1 MALLSPVL
9 NARSSSV
16 KSHSSE
22 VVATND
28 GFSVLGVRGED
39 LAQRATYRRALQG
52 PPAEGVVD
60 A

>member
-9 NARSSSV
+9 HARSSSV

-28 GFSVLGVRGED
+28 GFSVLGVRSED
-39 LAQRATYRRALQG
+39 LAQRGRALQG